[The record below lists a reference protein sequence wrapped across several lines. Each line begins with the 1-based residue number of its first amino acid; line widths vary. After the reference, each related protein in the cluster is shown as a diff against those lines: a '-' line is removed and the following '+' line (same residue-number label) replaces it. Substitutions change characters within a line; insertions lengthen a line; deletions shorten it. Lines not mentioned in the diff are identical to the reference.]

1 LGRRLSLTTAATK
14 WCCGLLRLEAS
25 LEELAL
31 SKNQNS
37 YTANHLMTL
46 LDFVSSA
53 RLNPERR
60 HGGYFSS

>member
-31 SKNQNS
+31 SKSQDS

-46 LDFVSSA
+46 LDLFERSA
-53 RLNPERR
+53 NPERR
-60 HGGYFSS
+60 HGGVFFQ